1 MSNLL
6 TQNSKMK
13 RSGVRVFNFTL
24 PALETC
30 PNAGACAKGC
40 YAMQGA
46 YRWSNVYKKHK
57 ANLLRT
63 KQPEFEGE
71 IITEVRKKRVNR
83 VRIHD
88 AGDFYD
94 EAYLTK
100 WVNIANAC
108 PDVEFYAY
116 TKMVEMFKT
125 CHYRWPDNLTIIFSY
140 GGKQDNLI
148 DQSRDRHSQVF
159 ACKEDLEAAGYI
171 DASKDDSM
179 ALCKHNHRVGLV
191 YHGAK
196 SKEWVTQ

>member
-1 MSNLL
+1 
-6 TQNSKMK
+6 MK

-57 ANLLRT
+57 ANLLAT

-71 IITEVRKKRVNR
+71 IITEVRKKRANR

-94 EAYLTK
+94 HTYMNK
-100 WVNIANAC
+100 WKRIAESC
-108 PDVEFYAY
+108 PDVDFYAY
-116 TKMVEMFKT
+116 TKMVEMFK
-125 CHYRWPDNLTIIFSY
+125 HERLPDNLTIIFSY

-148 DQSRDRHSQVF
+148 NPYHDRHSQVF
-159 ACKEDLEAAGYI
+159 ATKEDLEVAGYI
-171 DASKDDSM
+171 DASKDDSL
-179 ALCKHNHRVGLV
+179 ALCSHNHRVGLV

>member
-1 MSNLL
+1 MNLL

-88 AGDFYD
+88 AGDFYCR
-94 EAYLTK
+94 EYAEK
-100 WVNIANAC
+100 WIRIAKAC

-116 TKMVEMFKT
+116 TKMVRMFK
-125 CHYRWPDNLTIIFSY
+125 YELRNMPDNLTIIYSY
-140 GGKQDNLI
+140 GGKQDRDI
-148 DQSRDRHSQVF
+148 EQDIDRHSQVF
-159 ACKEDLEAAGYI
+159 ATKEDLDAAGYI